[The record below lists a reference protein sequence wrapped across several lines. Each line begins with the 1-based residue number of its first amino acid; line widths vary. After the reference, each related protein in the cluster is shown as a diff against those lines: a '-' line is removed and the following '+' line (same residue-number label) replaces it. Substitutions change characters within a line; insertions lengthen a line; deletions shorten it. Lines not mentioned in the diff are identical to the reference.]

1 MSCKFGHTDCTNTE
15 QCYLCFNSSKYIPEK
30 KKSQGLKK
38 NLNKKSNRM
47 GSTLETKTQQRLQS
61 TVTSDKTMADMTPN
75 SGAGNVKGDA
85 QIRGLVKCM
94 IENKTQEVVRA
105 KGHTQFTIKREWLDK
120 LAREAPDE
128 NMEFWWLTFSFK
140 DTDNQ
145 LYTVIDDQQMQDMIA
160 TLVHDRRIAKEADR
174 KVDLANKLRKM
185 TEAKNTELEATI
197 DRLKAELEYYKL
209 LADYTQIKKLINKY
223 EEEANEIYD
232 EFMHGD
238 SSARQEAYNNVID
251 DLKKIINKEGDDV

>member
-1 MSCKFGHTDCTNTE
+1 MSCKFGHTDCTNSE

-30 KKSQGLKK
+30 KKAQGLKK

-61 TVTSDKTMADMTPN
+61 TVTADKTMADMTPN

-94 IENKTQEVVRA
+94 IENKTQEVTRA

-120 LAREAPDE
+120 LAREAPAE

-140 DTDNQ
+140 DTDDQ

-160 TLVHDRRIAKEADR
+160 TLVEDRRIAKEADS
-174 KVDLANKLRKM
+174 KVDLANKLRKIA
-185 TEAKNTELEATI
+185 EAKNTELEATI
-197 DRLKAELEYYKL
+197 DRLKAELEYYKA
-209 LADYTQIKKLINKY
+209 LA
-223 EEEANEIYD
+223 
-232 EFMHGD
+232 
-238 SSARQEAYNNVID
+238 S
-251 DLKKIINKEGDDV
+251 NKEEK